1 MTSLYL
7 VAGVII
13 LFAIVI
19 GILVWVSKS
28 SGKATA
34 ERDSLQDGQDRRD
47 KFDED
52 LSRPRLRGS
61 ELLDKLRRDLGR

>member
-19 GILVWVSKS
+19 GILVWVAKS

-47 KFDED
+47 KFDEV

>member
-47 KFDED
+47 KFDEV